1 MPVVFRRELVDS
13 GEQCVVIRKDV
24 FQDCL
29 VVYPQSVWNEQMD
42 VLRQRLNRWDKA
54 QQQVFRQYVSEVE
67 VIVLDSNGRLLLP
80 KRYITMV
87 GIEKD
92 IRFIGMGD
100 TIELWATEKAS
111 KPFLEADEFGRA
123 LEELMRVEQAE

>member
-87 GIEKD
+87 GIGKD

-100 TIELWATEKAS
+100 TIELWAAEKAS